1 MSGTKAVANERPEL
15 LIKVALINF
24 MYSIRHAFIGS
35 IIRKLGF
42 TCLIAFLPFFS
53 AKGAKK

>member
-42 TCLIAFLPFFS
+42 TCLLAFLPFFPL
-53 AKGAKK
+53 